1 MFIFGS
7 FGQGTAGFKSDI
19 DLFIVGD
26 VDENTLIP
34 LIHKNELVINREIN
48 YVLMHIDEF
57 RKRKKAQD
65 PFVTNVM
72 KDPKILITGACVD

>member
-1 MFIFGS
+1 
-7 FGQGTAGFKSDI
+7 
-19 DLFIVGD
+19 
-26 VDENTLIP
+26 
-34 LIHKNELVINREIN
+34 VINREIN

-72 KDPKILITGACVD
+72 KDPKIMITGACVD